1 MASTIEDLLKR
12 ALQLPVEE
20 RVQLAN
26 ELVESLDAEALTQ
39 LDRKWI
45 AEAKHRRD
53 EVRNG
58 YVQAI
63 PGSEGLLIVKGI
75 LTQ

>member
-45 AEAKHRRD
+45 EEAQRRRD
-53 EVRNG
+53 DVRNG
-58 YVQAI
+58 YVQTV
-63 PGSEGLLIVKGI
+63 PGSQALLEVKRI